1 MLVSCTL
8 QAHLRAG
15 FPLAGEECVVVT
27 VYVHWRSLAEG
38 EQHVEMCRNEVS
50 VEPPLLTT

>member
-1 MLVSCTL
+1 MSCTL